1 MGKQSSDSFI
11 HEIRLKTTPHGL
23 SVLNKRLDVARQ
35 LYNACLG
42 ESLKRLRLAR
52 QSKAFQQAIKMPKQI
67 KNKQGKLINNKK
79 RTALFKESNSKIKF
93 TDYGIQDYVLAL
105 RKKNWLGEH
114 IDSLTSQKLANRAF
128 KAVYSYAIG
137 LRGKPRF
144 KGFNRLSSIEGK
156 NNASGIRFQSGY
168 VHWSGLRLSTYP
180 IGKDKHGLATYALS
194 CKTKYV
200 RLIKRVIK
208 NKDVWYVQLV
218 QAGKP
223 FIKEKNISSDDI
235 VGLDIGPSTI
245 AAVNREHAQLQAFC
259 DEVKNYDPQIKALQ
273 RKINRSMR
281 ANNPTNYEETK
292 YKKNNNG
299 KTIIKHGKPKPKQRW
314 HYSNNCKTLKSEV
327 AELHRKM
334 AAARNTSQGNLANQI
349 LRMGNIIKTE
359 KLSYKGFQKL
369 YGRSI
374 LKRSPATF
382 IGKLCYKAENAG
394 GMVEPFSTY
403 KTALSQTC
411 VCGYKQKKPLKQRWH
426 NCSNCGATAQR
437 DLFSAN
443 LARYVE
449 KDSLDMTQAQQA
461 WAGVDILLRKAVSKL
476 KETANG
482 QSKSLSSFGLNQRQ
496 SGSPEKEKSIINE
509 ALDVVGISRE
519 LKKVN
524 DLVLRTPCL

>member
-1 MGKQSSDSFI
+1 M
-11 HEIRLKTTPHGL
+11 
-23 SVLNKRLDVARQ
+23 
-35 LYNACLG
+35 
-42 ESLKRLRLAR
+42 
-52 QSKAFQQAIKMPKQI
+52 
-67 KNKQGKLINNKK
+67 
-79 RTALFKESNSKIKF
+79 
-93 TDYGIQDYVLAL
+93 
-105 RKKNWLGEH
+105 
-114 IDSLTSQKLANRAF
+114 
-128 KAVYSYAIG
+128 
-137 LRGKPRF
+137 
-144 KGFNRLSSIEGK
+144 
-156 NNASGIRFQSGY
+156 
-168 VHWSGLRLSTYP
+168 
-180 IGKDKHGLATYALS
+180 
-194 CKTKYV
+194 
-200 RLIKRVIK
+200 
-208 NKDVWYVQLV
+208 
-218 QAGKP
+218 
-223 FIKEKNISSDDI
+223 
-235 VGLDIGPSTI
+235 
-245 AAVNREHAQLQAFC
+245 QAFC
-259 DEVKNYDPQIKALQ
+259 GEVKNYDSQIKALQ

-292 YKKNNNG
+292 YIKNSNG
-299 KTIIKHGKPKPKQRW
+299 KTVRKHGKPKSKQRW

-411 VCGYKQKKPLKQRWH
+411 VCGHKQKKPLKQRWH

-449 KDSLDMTQAQQA
+449 KDSLDMTQAQRA